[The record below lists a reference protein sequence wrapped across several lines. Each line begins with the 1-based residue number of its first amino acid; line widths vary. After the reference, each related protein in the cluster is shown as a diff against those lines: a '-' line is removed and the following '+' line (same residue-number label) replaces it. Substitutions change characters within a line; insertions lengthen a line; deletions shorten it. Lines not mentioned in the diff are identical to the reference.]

1 MEKVVVNLN
10 ASKVLPHQHE
20 EWKESAWNNNAWH
33 SLVVEET
40 GEVEKVEKVEKEH
53 HSNNGK
59 KTIAIE
65 NGNIQSTTDNSNTD
79 VSEEFNIAQSI
90 LDEMKRNEASIE
102 QDGEEEPMEFND
114 REIVQEQ
121 EKEKDQEQKQEIFR
135 VVRPVS
141 GKDPQKGEN
150 IQCSFCVPFVFLLCS
165 FCVPFVFFL
174 CSFCVPSH
182 HFRIL
187 PRQKDGS
194 WSTSLL
200 IHDRTKT
207 KTLLQSGTFYQL
219 KHFKIKPDS
228 VPLNY
233 PNHIC
238 LSENYAPFLPVVEGR
253 RLKNVHVLMK
263 WTLPGGMSDQEEQEA
278 LKQTAKALLGKC

>member
-1 MEKVVVNLN
+1 MN

-33 SLVVEET
+33 SLVVEEVE
-40 GEVEKVEKVEKEH
+40 EVEKVEKVEKEH

-150 IQCSFCVPFVFLLCS
+150 IQCSFCVPSDSFLIHFSIQSMFYVHFVFILL
-165 FCVPFVFFL
+165 FIL
-174 CSFCVPSH
+174 AT
-182 HFRIL
+182 FRVL
-187 PRQKDGS
+187 PQQKTVHG
-194 WSTSLL
+194 
-200 IHDRTKT
+200 
-207 KTLLQSGTFYQL
+207 
-219 KHFKIKPDS
+219 
-228 VPLNY
+228 PLHY
-233 PNHIC
+233 
-238 LSENYAPFLPVVEGR
+238 
-253 RLKNVHVLMK
+253 
-263 WTLPGGMSDQEEQEA
+263 
-278 LKQTAKALLGKC
+278 

>member
-1 MEKVVVNLN
+1 VPESHDSFIGTMEKVVLNLN

-20 EWKESAWNNNAWH
+20 EWKESAWNNNVWH
-33 SLVVEET
+33 SLVAEDMEEVE
-40 GEVEKVEKVEKEH
+40 EVEKVEKVEKEH

-150 IQCSFCVPFVFLLCS
+150 IQCSFCVPSDSLFNLCFMYILYS
-165 FCVPFVFFL
+165 FCYLFSPLFVPCPNKRRFMV
-174 CSFCVPSH
+174 
-182 HFRIL
+182 HFI
-187 PRQKDGS
+187 
-194 WSTSLL
+194 
-200 IHDRTKT
+200 I
-207 KTLLQSGTFYQL
+207 
-219 KHFKIKPDS
+219 DS
-228 VPLNY
+228 
-233 PNHIC
+233 
-238 LSENYAPFLPVVEGR
+238 
-253 RLKNVHVLMK
+253 
-263 WTLPGGMSDQEEQEA
+263 
-278 LKQTAKALLGKC
+278 

>member
-1 MEKVVVNLN
+1 MIGDGNRPKSNALLLFSLSLFLSFSLFFSLLLSSSLFFSLLLSSSLFFSLLLSFSSSTTVPESHDSFIGTMEKVVVNLN

-40 GEVEKVEKVEKEH
+40 EEVEKVEKVEKEH

-150 IQCSFCVPFVFLLCS
+150 IQCSFCVPSDSLFNLCFMYILYS
-165 FCVPFVFFL
+165 FCYLFSPLFVPCPNKRRFMV
-174 CSFCVPSH
+174 
-182 HFRIL
+182 HFI
-187 PRQKDGS
+187 
-194 WSTSLL
+194 
-200 IHDRTKT
+200 I
-207 KTLLQSGTFYQL
+207 
-219 KHFKIKPDS
+219 DS
-228 VPLNY
+228 
-233 PNHIC
+233 
-238 LSENYAPFLPVVEGR
+238 
-253 RLKNVHVLMK
+253 
-263 WTLPGGMSDQEEQEA
+263 
-278 LKQTAKALLGKC
+278 

>member
-1 MEKVVVNLN
+1 MEKVVVKLN

-33 SLVVEET
+33 SLVVEE
-40 GEVEKVEKVEKEH
+40 VEKVEEEKKEEKEH
-53 HSNNGK
+53 HSNIGK

-65 NGNIQSTTDNSNTD
+65 NGNIQNTTDNSNTD
-79 VSEEFNIAQSI
+79 LSEEFNIAQSI

-102 QDGEEEPMEFND
+102 QDDDGEEEPMEFND

-150 IQCSFCVPFVFLLCS
+150 NLCSFSVFLLY
-165 FCVPFVFFL
+165 VPSL
-174 CSFCVPSH
+174 CHSH

-187 PRQKDGS
+187 PQQK
-194 WSTSLL
+194 
-200 IHDRTKT
+200 KT
-207 KTLLQSGTFYQL
+207 VHG
-219 KHFKIKPDS
+219 
-228 VPLNY
+228 
-233 PNHIC
+233 
-238 LSENYAPFLPVVEGR
+238 PV
-253 RLKNVHVLMK
+253 HY
-263 WTLPGGMSDQEEQEA
+263 
-278 LKQTAKALLGKC
+278 